1 MAIVREEEKKET
13 KAGPVLLLF
22 GLGGAVAGV
31 LYWATRAKGAL
42 LLFIAQMTAETN
54 GNIKWLIW
62 IAGLA
67 FAAGIALLVAL
78 ALRGL

>member
-1 MAIVREEEKKET
+1 MKKQLQT
-13 KAGPVLLLF
+13 KLAELDNSVNNKKRKSTGN
-22 GLGGAVAGV
+22 
-31 LYWATRAKGAL
+31 AL

-67 FAAGIALLVAL
+67 CAAAIALLVAL
-78 ALRGL
+78 AIRGL

>member
-1 MAIVREEEKKET
+1 MKDRHKKLAELNNSVNNG
-13 KAGPVLLLF
+13 KRKSIGN
-22 GLGGAVAGV
+22 
-31 LYWATRAKGAL
+31 AL

-67 FAAGIALLVAL
+67 CAAGIALLMAL

>member
-1 MAIVREEEKKET
+1 MKERQRKLTELNNSVNNKKRKT
-13 KAGPVLLLF
+13 
-22 GLGGAVAGV
+22 
-31 LYWATRAKGAL
+31 TSDAL

-67 FAAGIALLVAL
+67 FAAGIGLLVAL
-78 ALRGL
+78 AIRGL